1 MKSKSPFEEYSIYD
15 TYKSS
20 PPIPKKIV
28 LAQLL
33 PLKFAKYTSGI
44 IFFLFCSPLL
54 VLFSDISHKDSE
66 LLSSVLLTEC
76 LLFLSFSL
84 LAGIILSVFKNPKIQ
99 ELKNLFGYIE

>member
-15 TYKSS
+15 INMPSS
-20 PPIPKKIV
+20 TEPKKII

-33 PLKFAKYTSGI
+33 PLKFAKYTIGI
-44 IFFLFCSPLL
+44 IFFLFCSPIL
-54 VLFSDISHKDSE
+54 VLFSEISPEDSE